1 MNHQRVT
8 ELIERYFDGTTTLK
22 EEADLKAYFLRE
34 DIDPALEVYAPLFRY
49 WVRES
54 EVRAPQRIRKAR
66 PRRLPQLLLALAA
79 ALALLLVARTVHRWE
94 NPKVTTFPVAERQPV
109 DWSRHEITD
118 EKEAMRFLHGV
129 LKSTS
134 KRITQAPEIT
144 LHELREVE
152 RMLD

>member
-1 MNHQRVT
+1 MKHERAN
-8 ELIERYFDGTTTLK
+8 ELIERYFEGTTSLQ
-22 EEADLKAYFLRE
+22 EEADLKAYFLGA

-49 WVRES
+49 WEREGQ
-54 EVRAPQRIRKAR
+54 VRAPRRIRNLR
-66 PRRLPQLLLALAA
+66 RYRLPRMLLALAA

-94 NPKVTTFPVAERQPV
+94 SPRMTNFPVAERQPV

-118 EKEAMRFLHGV
+118 EKEALRFLHGV

-134 KRITQAPEIT
+134 ERLTQAPEIT
-144 LHELREVE
+144 LREMREVE

>member
-1 MNHQRVT
+1 MNHQRAT
-8 ELIERYFDGTTTLK
+8 ELIERYFEGETTLQ
-22 EEADLKAYFLRE
+22 EEADLKNYFLRA
-34 DIDPALEVYAPLFRY
+34 DVDPALEVYALLFRY
-49 WVRES
+49 WDRES
-54 EVRAPQRIRKAR
+54 EVRAPQRIGTAR
-66 PRRLPQLLLALAA
+66 RRRLPRLLLALAA

-94 NPKVTTFPVAERQPV
+94 NPKITTFPVAERQPV

-134 KRITQAPEIT
+134 ERMTQAPEIT
-144 LHELREVE
+144 LREMREVE